1 MRFNISK
8 ERLLKPLQIVS
19 GAVERR
25 HTLAILGNVLVTGD
39 VDGLTLTGTDMEL
52 ELVARVAT
60 TVEAPGEVTVPAR
73 KMTDICRALPPEAEV
88 DFAVKEDRVTIRSGR
103 SRFSLGTLP
112 ARDFPNLEGIVESRS
127 LSLEGARLK
136 LVLDRTLF
144 AMAQQDVRYYLNG
157 LLLETGGGRLRAVA
171 TDGHRLALCET
182 ELVGE
187 EGSEIEQIIIPRKGV
202 LELARL
208 LGEVSGDVRMGV
220 GSQSCRVSAGE
231 VRLASKLV
239 EGRFPDYQR
248 VVPDPDQCERRMLA
262 DRDALRQSLVRVS
275 ILSNDKY
282 RAVRLGFEDGVLRI
296 LAHNPEQEE
305 AEEEVEVEYI
315 GDPLE
320 VGFNVSY
327 LIDAL
332 GAIESDRVEFHLMDG
347 NSSCLIRGVGETYCR
362 YVVMPMR
369 L

>member
-1 MRFNISK
+1 MRFKISK

-25 HTLAILGNVLVTGD
+25 HTLPILGNVLVTAD

-52 ELVARVAT
+52 ELVARVPMS
-60 TVEAPGEVTVPAR
+60 VEAPGEVTVPAR

-88 DFAVKEDRVTIRSGR
+88 DFAVKEGRVTIRSGR
-103 SRFSLGTLP
+103 SRFNLATLP
-112 ARDFPNLEGIVESRS
+112 AKDFPNVEGIVESRS
-127 LSLEGARLK
+127 LSVEAARLK
-136 LVLDRTLF
+136 RLLEGTLF

-157 LLLETGGGRLRAVA
+157 LLVETGEGRLRAVA
-171 TDGHRLALCET
+171 TDGHRLALCDMD
-182 ELVGE
+182 LPGE
-187 EGSEIEQIIIPRKGV
+187 EGTEVEQIIIPRKGV

-208 LGEVSGDVRMGV
+208 LGEVSGEVRVGI
-220 GSQSCRVSAGE
+220 GSQACRVSAGE
-231 VRLASKLV
+231 IRLATKLV
-239 EGRFPDYQR
+239 EGRFPEYER
-248 VVPDPDQCERRMLA
+248 VVPDPEECQRRMLA
-262 DRDALRQSLVRVS
+262 DREALRQSLLRVS

-282 RAVRLGFEDGVLRI
+282 RAVRLGFEEQVLRI

-305 AEEEVEVEYI
+305 AEEEVEVEYV
-315 GDPLE
+315 GEPLE

-332 GAIESDRVEFHLMDG
+332 GAIASERVEFHLMDG
-347 NSSCLIRGVGETYCR
+347 NSSCLIRGVGETACR